1 VTVARRRL
9 LLRATLLLGAVALSA
24 WLARTGRAHTLF
36 LDNRPAAVG
45 GVEHPALESPE
56 VSVDGGT
63 AEELERGERAQR
75 QVAGPS
81 HRVTV
86 EVRATGRRVER
97 SFELPF
103 GWDAAVLSLPAAL
116 AGAAPEAFLTRWQPP
131 PPEEAPVER
140 MLQQQDSAIVP
151 LAPQPPARP

>member
-1 VTVARRRL
+1 MTVGRRRL
-9 LLRATLLLGAVALSA
+9 LLRAALLVAAVALSA
-24 WLARTGRAHTLF
+24 WLARAGRAHTLF
-36 LDNRPAAVG
+36 LDNRPATLG
-45 GVEHPALESPE
+45 GVEHPALEGPE
-56 VSVDGGT
+56 VSLDGGP

-86 EVRATGRRVER
+86 ELRAAGLRVER

-103 GWDAAVLSLPAAL
+103 GWDAAVLSVPAAA
-116 AGAAPEAFLTRWQPP
+116 AGAPPEAFLTRWQPP
-131 PPEEAPVER
+131 PPEEAPVEQ

-151 LAPQPPARP
+151 LAPEAPARP